1 VRERSL
7 TPALYTV
14 AIMVGLFA
22 LVIFFY
28 LFYKGEVNEA
38 IYTSVLT
45 EIKGKLK
52 ETVASYISMI
62 EKEERLNWE
71 ESKREI
77 KEEVENAWKIASSI
91 YSFCRARKC
100 SDVLTKLL
108 IKRALKDYRF
118 FDGNGYIFIDSVHGT
133 VILNPLFPQL
143 EGKNLWNVKD
153 ATGKLVHRE
162 FERVA
167 LYWPGNEGFV
177 EYRWYRP
184 GTKEVDRK
192 ISFVKLFKP
201 YGWIIGGGVYQFQIR
216 KRVKEHVLTIGK
228 SFNALI
234 LDLEQGKEW
243 KLVEGLSAEELK
255 KGVFVKTP
263 EKFYFLKYYPRWNW
277 IIAAFITNNEL
288 LKHIY
293 YLQNQFLTRTNKT
306 IAFTSVVIL
315 AIVAISSGALFNYS
329 RTLKE
334 TIEELVRRKRELLR
348 LTRRLKLIAY
358 KDDITGLPNRKKLF
372 EDLKKIDLTKNVHF
386 ALVNIRNFK
395 DLNELFGFEDGNKIL
410 KEFGQSLKGAVRK
423 RCRECLVYRI
433 RGDKFGVLACGL
445 NDAEFMELL
454 KDVIGYLET
463 YEFEVNHLK
472 FKLDVVAGVS
482 KNPDN
487 LLIEAEIA
495 EEEAKRRNLT
505 IYAFDSELQKIYQQL
520 EENLK
525 TAILL
530 KEAVEKGMVIPYF
543 QPIVELES
551 RKVFEY
557 EALMRIKTPEG
568 VLTPGQFLGVAKRIA
583 IYRKLSK
590 ALLEEAFKKCAEKE
604 IRISVNLSTEDIS
617 SKEMV
622 DWIVSALKHYGIT
635 NKVCFEVVETEAF
648 SELKILED
656 FYFKVKE
663 LGSYL
668 AIDDFGSGY
677 SNYEYLATVKPDFVK
692 IDGSLISKI
701 PKSKEVEKLVK
712 HIVMFCKD
720 LEIKTIAEFVS
731 SQELY
736 AKVLSLGIDYGQ
748 GYYFGKPEPEIRP

>member
-14 AIMVGLFA
+14 AIIVGLFA

-45 EIKGKLK
+45 EVKGKLK
-52 ETVASYISMI
+52 ETVASYISMV

-71 ESKREI
+71 DSKKKI
-77 KEEVENAWKIASSI
+77 KEEVENAWGVANSI
-91 YSFCRARKC
+91 YTFCRAKRC
-100 SDVLTKLL
+100 SDALTKLL
-108 IKRALKDYRF
+108 IKRALKNYRF
-118 FDGNGYIFIDSVHGT
+118 FDGKGYIFIDSIHGT
-133 VILNPLFPQL
+133 VILNPLFPEV
-143 EGKNLWNVKD
+143 EGKNLWNTKD
-153 ATGKLVHRE
+153 PTGKLVHRE

-177 EYRWYRP
+177 EYLWYKP
-184 GTKEVDRK
+184 GTKEIDRK

-201 YGWIIGGGVYQFQIR
+201 YNWIIGGGVYQFQIR
-216 KRVKEHVLTIGK
+216 ERVKEHILTIGK

-234 LDLEQGKEW
+234 LDLEQKKRWELL
-243 KLVEGLSAEELK
+243 KDLSIEELQR
-255 KGVFVKTP
+255 GVFLKTDDR
-263 EKFYFLKYYPRWNW
+263 FYFLKYYPRWHW
-277 IIAAFITNNEL
+277 VIGAFITNNEL

-293 YLQNQFLTRTNKT
+293 YLQNQFLTRTNKS

-334 TIEELVRRKRELLR
+334 TIGELVRRKRELLK

-372 EDLKKIDLTKNVHF
+372 EDLKKVDLTRNVHF
-386 ALVNIRNFK
+386 ALVNIRNFR

-410 KEFGQSLKGAVRK
+410 RNFGQNLRKAVK
-423 RCRECLVYRI
+423 RRCKECLVYRI

-445 NDAEFMELL
+445 NDAGFMELL
-454 KDVIGYLET
+454 KKVIGFLEAH
-463 YEFEVNHLK
+463 EFEVNDLK

-525 TAILL
+525 VAILL
-530 KEAVEKGMVIPYF
+530 KEAVEKRMVVPYF
-543 QPIVELES
+543 QPIVELKS
-551 RKVFEY
+551 GKVFEY
-557 EALMRIKTPEG
+557 EALMRIKAPEG
-568 VLTPGQFLGVAKRIA
+568 VLTPGQFLGVAKKIA
-583 IYRKLSK
+583 IYGKLSR
-590 ALLEEAFKKCAEKE
+590 ALLEEAFKKCAEKG
-604 IRISVNLSTEDIS
+604 IRVSVNLSTEDIS
-617 SKEMV
+617 SRETV
-622 DWIVSALKHYGIT
+622 EWIVSALKHYDIAE
-635 NKVCFEVVETEAF
+635 KVCFEVVETEAF

-701 PKSKEVEKLVK
+701 PRSKEVEKLVK
-712 HIVMFCKD
+712 HIVAFCKD

-731 SQELY
+731 NEELY
-736 AKVLSLGIDYGQ
+736 AKVLSLGVDYGQ